1 MDAAPSTYRDAANG
15 DSTGEAP
22 PRAGA
27 LSAIEAAP
35 TQPDTAPAAKAA
47 PIQIALVLLGVV
59 AFLYFA
65 RPVVLPIF
73 LACVAGMALKPLIRW
88 LSYGH
93 IPPAISAAVVLCL
106 LAAAIGIGFFQLG
119 RPAMTW
125 MNDAPAHMAE
135 LRQRVQRMFP
145 RVARFS
151 QAADA
156 VNNLGAAEEEQK
168 KVTTVELKTSRVPS
182 TFINWTGTFLAGVGE
197 TLVLLYLLL
206 ASGDLFLQKLV
217 HVMPTFREKKSAV
230 EISHEIQ
237 QNISNYLFSVSLI
250 NIGLG
255 VVVSGGLYWLGVP
268 NAVMWGMLVA
278 ILNFVPYFGPVA
290 GIILLAAVGLLTFDT
305 LWKGLLPPAWY
316 LLLHLLEANFIT
328 PVLLGRRFTLNPVV
342 IFVSLIFWTWLW
354 GVPGALL
361 SVPILVSI
369 KVICDRVPSMSRVS
383 ELLTSESN
391 SIFDNLNHTQALL
404 PYAAAVGS
412 VAATCVIERAPHPH
426 SGYRAAVTRVEPQD
440 LAKFEG
446 EGGREARELGR
457 PHPEEPGAQ

>member
-1 MDAAPSTYRDAANG
+1 MIEMPV
-15 DSTGEAP
+15 
-22 PRAGA
+22 
-27 LSAIEAAP
+27 EAAP
-35 TQPDTAPAAKAA
+35 GSEPPPAPASAA
-47 PIQIALVLLGVV
+47 AATRTTPVQIVLIVLGTI

-65 RPVVLPIF
+65 RPVVLPVV

-93 IPPAISAAVVLCL
+93 IPPGLSAAVVLCL
-106 LAAAIGIGFFQLG
+106 LVAAAVLGFLQLG

-125 MNDAPAHMAE
+125 MNDAPAHMAQ

-145 RVARFS
+145 RVARFN

-156 VNNLGAAEEEQK
+156 VNNLGAGEEEQK
-168 KVTTVELKTSRVPS
+168 KVTTVEIKTSRVPS

-197 TLVLLYLLL
+197 MLVLLYLLL

-230 EISHEIQ
+230 EISREIQ

-255 VVVSGGLYWLGVP
+255 LVVSGGLYWLGVP
-268 NAVMWGMLVA
+268 NAAMWGVLVA
-278 ILNFVPYFGPVA
+278 FLNFVPYFGPVA
-290 GIILLAAVGLLTFDT
+290 GIILLAVVGLLNFDT

-316 LLLHLLEANFIT
+316 LLLHLLEANLIT

-369 KVICDRVPSMSRVS
+369 KVVCDRIPALTHVS

-391 SIFDNLNHTQALL
+391 SIFHNLKLL
-404 PYAAAVGS
+404 
-412 VAATCVIERAPHPH
+412 RL
-426 SGYRAAVTRVEPQD
+426 R
-440 LAKFEG
+440 K
-446 EGGREARELGR
+446 LG
-457 PHPEEPGAQ
+457 ASADSSDSTT

>member
-1 MDAAPSTYRDAANG
+1 MQQLNELA
-15 DSTGEAP
+15 
-22 PRAGA
+22 
-27 LSAIEAAP
+27 
-35 TQPDTAPAAKAA
+35 TAPEPLDSSAGTLEVPVKAA
-47 PIQIALVLLGVV
+47 PGGEPPPAPASAAAATRTTPVQIVLIVLGTI

-65 RPVVLPIF
+65 RPVVLPVV

-93 IPPAISAAVVLCL
+93 IPPGLSAAVVLCL
-106 LAAAIGIGFFQLG
+106 LVAAAVLGFLQLG

-125 MNDAPAHMAE
+125 MNDAPAHMAQ

-145 RVARFS
+145 RVARFN
-151 QAADA
+151 QA

-168 KVTTVELKTSRVPS
+168 KVTTVEIKTSRVPS

-197 TLVLLYLLL
+197 MLVLLYLLL

-230 EISHEIQ
+230 EISREIQ

-255 VVVSGGLYWLGVP
+255 LVVSGGLYWLGVP
-268 NAVMWGMLVA
+268 NAAMWGVLVA
-278 ILNFVPYFGPVA
+278 FLNFVPYFGPVA
-290 GIILLAAVGLLTFDT
+290 GIILLAVVGLLNFDT

-316 LLLHLLEANFIT
+316 LLLHLLEANLIT

-369 KVICDRVPSMSRVS
+369 KVVCDRIPALTHVS

-391 SIFDNLNHTQALL
+391 SIFHNLKLL
-404 PYAAAVGS
+404 
-412 VAATCVIERAPHPH
+412 RL
-426 SGYRAAVTRVEPQD
+426 R
-440 LAKFEG
+440 K
-446 EGGREARELGR
+446 LG
-457 PHPEEPGAQ
+457 ASADSSDSTT

>member
-1 MDAAPSTYRDAANG
+1 MNQVIELSTVSEPLDSSAGTHEAPVKAPPGSEPPPAPSSAAVA
-15 DSTGEAP
+15 TKTTP
-22 PRAGA
+22 V
-27 LSAIEAAP
+27 
-35 TQPDTAPAAKAA
+35 
-47 PIQIALVLLGVV
+47 QIVLIVLGTI

-65 RPVVLPIF
+65 RPVVLPVV
-73 LACVAGMALKPLIRW
+73 LACVAGMTLKPLIRW
-88 LSYGH
+88 LSCGH

-106 LAAAIGIGFFQLG
+106 LVAAVGIGFFQLG

-135 LRQRVQRMFP
+135 LRHRVQRMFP
-145 RVARFS
+145 RVARFN

-182 TFINWTGTFLAGVGE
+182 SFINWTGTFLVGVGE
-197 TLVLLYLLL
+197 MLVLLYLML

-217 HVMPTFREKKSAV
+217 HVMPTFREKKNAV

-255 VVVSGGLYWLGVP
+255 ALVSGGLYLLGVP
-268 NAVMWGMLVA
+268 NAVMWGVLVA
-278 ILNFVPYFGPVA
+278 VLNFIPYFGPVA
-290 GIILLAAVGLLTFDT
+290 GILLLATVGLLTFDS

-316 LLLHLLEANFIT
+316 LLLHLLETNLIT

-369 KVICDRVPSMSRVS
+369 KVICDRVPTMSSVS
-383 ELLTSESN
+383 ELLTS
-391 SIFDNLNHTQALL
+391 
-404 PYAAAVGS
+404 
-412 VAATCVIERAPHPH
+412 
-426 SGYRAAVTRVEPQD
+426 
-440 LAKFEG
+440 
-446 EGGREARELGR
+446 
-457 PHPEEPGAQ
+457 

>member
-1 MDAAPSTYRDAANG
+1 MLEVPVIAAPGSEPPPAPSSAVAA
-15 DSTGEAP
+15 TKTTP
-22 PRAGA
+22 V
-27 LSAIEAAP
+27 
-35 TQPDTAPAAKAA
+35 QV
-47 PIQIALVLLGVV
+47 VLIVLGTI

-65 RPVVLPIF
+65 RPVVLPVF
-73 LACVAGMALKPLIRW
+73 LAVVAGMALKPLMRW

-93 IPPAISAAVVLCL
+93 IPPALSAAAVLCL
-106 LAAAIGIGFFQLG
+106 LVGAIGIGSFELG
-119 RPAMTW
+119 RPAVTW

-145 RVARFS
+145 RVARFN

-156 VNNLGAAEEEQK
+156 VNNLGAAEEAQK

-197 TLVLLYLLL
+197 TLVLLYLML

-278 ILNFVPYFGPVA
+278 VLNYVPYFGPVA
-290 GIILLAAVGLLTFDT
+290 GIIVLAVVGLLTFDT

-316 LLLHLLEANFIT
+316 LLLHLLEANLIT

-369 KVICDRVPSMSRVS
+369 KAVSDRVPSLSSVS
-383 ELLTSESN
+383 ELLTS
-391 SIFDNLNHTQALL
+391 
-404 PYAAAVGS
+404 
-412 VAATCVIERAPHPH
+412 
-426 SGYRAAVTRVEPQD
+426 
-440 LAKFEG
+440 
-446 EGGREARELGR
+446 
-457 PHPEEPGAQ
+457 

>member
-1 MDAAPSTYRDAANG
+1 MNQVIELSTAPEPLDSSAGTLAVPVEAVPGSEPPPAPSSAA
-15 DSTGEAP
+15 
-22 PRAGA
+22 
-27 LSAIEAAP
+27 AA
-35 TQPDTAPAAKAA
+35 TKTT
-47 PIQIALVLLGVV
+47 PIQIVLIVLGTI

-65 RPVVLPIF
+65 RPVVLPVF

-88 LSYGH
+88 LSCGH

-106 LAAAIGIGFFQLG
+106 LVAAVGIGFFQLG
-119 RPAMTW
+119 RPGVTW

-135 LRQRVQRMFP
+135 LRQRVQRLFP
-145 RVARFS
+145 RVARFN

-197 TLVLLYLLL
+197 TLVLLYLIL

-217 HVMPTFREKKSAV
+217 HVMPTFREKKNAV

-255 VVVSGGLYWLGVP
+255 ALVSGGLYLLGVP
-268 NAVMWGMLVA
+268 NAVMWGVLVA
-278 ILNFVPYFGPVA
+278 VLNFIPYFGPVA
-290 GIILLAAVGLLTFDT
+290 GIFLLATVGILTFDT

-316 LLLHLLEANFIT
+316 LLLHLLEANLIT
-328 PVLLGRRFTLNPVV
+328 PVLLGRRFTVNPVV
-342 IFVSLIFWTWLW
+342 VFVSLIFWTWLW

-369 KVICDRVPSMSRVS
+369 KVICDRVPSLSSVS
-383 ELLTSESN
+383 ELLTS
-391 SIFDNLNHTQALL
+391 
-404 PYAAAVGS
+404 
-412 VAATCVIERAPHPH
+412 
-426 SGYRAAVTRVEPQD
+426 
-440 LAKFEG
+440 
-446 EGGREARELGR
+446 
-457 PHPEEPGAQ
+457 

>member
-1 MDAAPSTYRDAANG
+1 MEFEPGDANIG
-15 DSTGEAP
+15 MNQLIE
-22 PRAGA
+22 
-27 LSAIEAAP
+27 LS
-35 TQPDTAPAAKAA
+35 TAPEPLDSSAGTLEVPVKAA
-47 PIQIALVLLGVV
+47 PGSEPSPAPASAAAATKTTPMQMVLIVLGTI

-65 RPVVLPIF
+65 RPVVLPVF
-73 LACVAGMALKPLIRW
+73 LAGVAGMALKPLIRW
-88 LSYGH
+88 LSCGH

-106 LAAAIGIGFFQLG
+106 LAAAVGIGFFQLG
-119 RPAMTW
+119 RPALTW
-125 MNDAPAHMAE
+125 MNDAPAHMAQ
-135 LRQRVQRMFP
+135 LRQRVQKMFP
-145 RVARFS
+145 RMARFN

-156 VNNLGAAEEEQK
+156 VNNLGAAKEEQK

-197 TLVLLYLLL
+197 TLVLLYLML

-255 VVVSGGLYWLGVP
+255 ALVSGGLYLMGVP
-268 NAVMWGMLVA
+268 NAAMWGVLVA
-278 ILNFVPYFGPVA
+278 FFNFVPYFGPVA

-305 LWKGLLPPAWY
+305 LWQGLLPPAWY
-316 LLLHLLEANFIT
+316 LLLHLLEANLIT

-369 KVICDRVPSMSRVS
+369 KVVCDRVPTLSSVS
-383 ELLTSESN
+383 ELLTS
-391 SIFDNLNHTQALL
+391 
-404 PYAAAVGS
+404 
-412 VAATCVIERAPHPH
+412 
-426 SGYRAAVTRVEPQD
+426 
-440 LAKFEG
+440 
-446 EGGREARELGR
+446 
-457 PHPEEPGAQ
+457 